1 MKPDNIYRIKDLF
14 KEMEYELENN
24 DNKESEEIVRA
35 KLFVTKKIEQ
45 AVYNEMVSIFTDETK
60 EKIKTRNMIIN
71 ELESLHDH
79 CDNVNH
85 NYLQGWD
92 DMYNIYEKYI
102 FNLIEEYACNAK

>member
-14 KEMEYELENN
+14 QEMKYELENN
-24 DNKESEEIVRA
+24 DNEESEEIIQA
-35 KLFVTKKIEQ
+35 KLFITNRLEQ
-45 AVYNEMVSIFTDETK
+45 AVYNEMVSIFADETK
-60 EKIKTRNMIIN
+60 EKSKTRNRITN
-71 ELESLHDH
+71 ELKSLHDH